1 MIVIPVAEAKARFSE
16 YLKASES
23 ELVVVTKK
31 GRPTAVLVSLS
42 DDELEDLILS
52 RSPKMRAFLDQ
63 AWEDIQAGRGVPHAD
78 FWQQFN
84 PENAPTPAKPAQE

>member
-1 MIVIPVAEAKARFSE
+1 MIVIPVAEVKARFSE

-31 GRPTAVLVSLS
+31 GRPAAVLLSLT

-52 RSPKMRAFLDQ
+52 RSPKMRSILDK
-63 AWEDIQAGRGVPHAD
+63 AWSDVSAGLGIEHD
-78 FWQQFN
+78 EFWRQFD
-84 PENAPTPAKPAQE
+84 PEGG